1 MFFARCI
8 NRLWFRYLPLLS
20 HSLRPHICD
29 GWAGL
34 FASQFIHTR
43 GEWVCT
49 CSVVPHMCV
58 QFLLSIYLFIRKRI
72 IINRSRVKSI
82 KCAISWWPH
91 TILPTRKFATLINLF
106 TRWMSSDIVGCVH
119 VDVVVVIVIAMCGD
133 VKLLG
138 WQAQQKQR
146 QKQKNN

>member
-1 MFFARCI
+1 MRHIMVTAHNI
-8 NRLWFRYLPLLS
+8 A
-20 HSLRPHICD
+20 HSKI
-29 GWAGL
+29 
-34 FASQFIHTR
+34 
-43 GEWVCT
+43 
-49 CSVVPHMCV
+49 
-58 QFLLSIYLFIRKRI
+58 
-72 IINRSRVKSI
+72 
-82 KCAISWWPH
+82 AI
-91 TILPTRKFATLINLF
+91 LINLF